1 MVAHYRPPEPTTGT
15 HFAILFHASA
25 SEEKIS
31 VSEWSSPLA
40 FQWSVGEDA
49 AMERIEG
56 LGPKRAPRVHR
67 RVAEKRRIVE
77 LSLQPGMSVARA
89 AQTAGVNANQVF
101 KWRQDYRSGLLLEAG
116 ETATSLIPVV
126 VAPAS
131 SEGDVGIGAPTSP
144 VLATP
149 AGAIHIDLPGRASI
163 SVEHGADAALL
174 RMILESLRR

>member
-1 MVAHYRPPEPTTGT
+1 
-15 HFAILFHASA
+15 
-25 SEEKIS
+25 
-31 VSEWSSPLA
+31 
-40 FQWSVGEDA
+40 
-49 AMERIEG
+49 MERIEG

-67 RVAEKRRIVE
+67 SVAEKRRIVE

>member
-1 MVAHYRPPEPTTGT
+1 MNCPPTSRPFWD
-15 HFAILFHASA
+15 FAVTLSYPSVSVIC
-25 SEEKIS
+25 

-131 SEGDVGIGAPTSP
+131 S
-144 VLATP
+144 
-149 AGAIHIDLPGRASI
+149 
-163 SVEHGADAALL
+163 
-174 RMILESLRR
+174 

>member
-1 MVAHYRPPEPTTGT
+1 
-15 HFAILFHASA
+15 
-25 SEEKIS
+25 
-31 VSEWSSPLA
+31 
-40 FQWSVGEDA
+40 
-49 AMERIEG
+49 MERIEG

-67 RVAEKRRIVE
+67 SVAEKRRIVE

-89 AQTAGVNANQVF
+89 AQSAGVNANQVF

>member
-1 MVAHYRPPEPTTGT
+1 
-15 HFAILFHASA
+15 
-25 SEEKIS
+25 
-31 VSEWSSPLA
+31 
-40 FQWSVGEDA
+40 
-49 AMERIEG
+49 
-56 LGPKRAPRVHR
+56 
-67 RVAEKRRIVE
+67 
-77 LSLQPGMSVARA
+77 VARA

>member
-1 MVAHYRPPEPTTGT
+1 
-15 HFAILFHASA
+15 
-25 SEEKIS
+25 
-31 VSEWSSPLA
+31 
-40 FQWSVGEDA
+40 
-49 AMERIEG
+49 MERIEG

-67 RVAEKRRIVE
+67 SVAEKRQIVE

>member
-1 MVAHYRPPEPTTGT
+1 LIWQESDDGVMVD
-15 HFAILFHASA
+15 
-25 SEEKIS
+25 SE
-31 VSEWSSPLA
+31 A
-40 FQWSVGEDA
+40 VGRVRR
-49 AMERIEG
+49 ER
-56 LGPKRAPRVHR
+56 KWRS
-67 RVAEKRRIVE
+67 VAEKRRIAE
-77 LSLQPGMSVARA
+77 LTLEPGASVALVARA
-89 AQTAGVNANQVF
+89 HGVNANQVF

-131 SEGDVGIGAPTSP
+131 SEGDVEMGLPTSP
-144 VLATP
+144 VPATP

>member
-1 MVAHYRPPEPTTGT
+1 
-15 HFAILFHASA
+15 
-25 SEEKIS
+25 
-31 VSEWSSPLA
+31 
-40 FQWSVGEDA
+40 
-49 AMERIEG
+49 MERIEG

-67 RVAEKRRIVE
+67 SVAEKRRIVE

-174 RMILESLRR
+174 RMTLESLRR